1 MTLLATDPKRRWI
14 DNVAL
19 HSDGTLAWS
28 VGKTAFV
35 RGRNA
40 EDKSF
45 EVPSTVGGLAFAPKG
60 LRLAIAHYNGV
71 TLWFPNMAVDVEF
84 LEWAGSHL
92 DVVFSPDNRFLVTA
106 MHEPALHGWRLAD
119 NKHMR
124 MVGLPGRVRS
134 MSWSA
139 NGKALATSGA
149 DTVILWP
156 FASKDGPMGK
166 EPTMLAPLP
175 TKVAR
180 VACNPK
186 QDILAAAYIGGTILL
201 VRLSD
206 GAEIL
211 VKSATAGSRHSP
223 GMPMERN
230 WHSPPRMARR
240 ACLLD
245 CNRCIGPVFSG
256 VPGGT
261 LPAAAV
267 DPELNRRVQR
277 HVSRREQARLSA
289 GFHTRRRPGCGRAS
303 SCPVF
308 RWPGSPII
316 RGNLPKPPNR
326 CRERP
331 HRSTRTRRP
340 RNQNPGGERP
350 TTPAPQPARPDA
362 QAQQEGVQPALPPA
376 PAEKTAPPI
385 KER

>member
-1 MTLLATDPKRRWI
+1 MIRFDREKNADSIPSVAGRVRSLAVGMPVIAVHFLGDHAAFVGVEENVALVNEADEVSKVAVHSGGILCAVSDDSRLVMGGDDGKLVALDKKGEVTLLATDPKRRWI

-19 HSDGTLAWS
+19 HADGVMAWS

-35 RGRNA
+35 RSRNA

-60 LRLAIAHYNGV
+60 MRLAIAHYNGV
-71 TLWFPNMAVDVEF
+71 TLWFPNMAVDSEF

-92 DVVFSPDNRFLVTA
+92 DVVFSPDNKFLVTA

-119 NKHMR
+119 NRHMR

-175 TKVAR
+175 TRVAR

-186 QDILAAAYIGGTILL
+186 QDILAAAYDGGTILL

-211 VKSATAGSRHSP
+211 VKSGTAEVSALAW
-223 GMPMERN
+223 N
-230 WHSPPRMARR
+230 A
-240 ACLLD
+240 
-245 CNRCIGPVFSG
+245 
-256 VPGGT
+256 GGT
-261 LPAAAV
+261 QLAFATE
-267 DPELNRRVQR
+267 DGG
-277 HVSRREQARLSA
+277 A
-289 GFHTRRRPGCGRAS
+289 GM
-303 SCPVF
+303 
-308 RWPGSPII
+308 
-316 RGNLPKPPNR
+316 LK
-326 CRERP
+326 
-331 HRSTRTRRP
+331 
-340 RNQNPGGERP
+340 
-350 TTPAPQPARPDA
+350 
-362 QAQQEGVQPALPPA
+362 L
-376 PAEKTAPPI
+376 
-385 KER
+385 

>member
-1 MTLLATDPKRRWI
+1 MIRFDREKNSESIPSVAGRVRRVAVDMPVIAVHFVGEHAAFVGVEENVALVNEADELSKITVHGGGILCAVSDGARLVVGGDDGKLVALDKKGEVTLLATDPKRRWI

-92 DVVFSPDNRFLVTA
+92 DVVFSPDNKFLVTA

-180 VACNPK
+180 VACNPT

-211 VKSATAGSRHSP
+211 VKSATAEVSALAWNANGTQLAFATED
-223 GMPMERN
+223 G
-230 WHSPPRMARR
+230 A
-240 ACLLD
+240 AGLLK
-245 CNRCIGPVFSG
+245 
-256 VPGGT
+256 
-261 LPAAAV
+261 L
-267 DPELNRRVQR
+267 
-277 HVSRREQARLSA
+277 
-289 GFHTRRRPGCGRAS
+289 
-303 SCPVF
+303 
-308 RWPGSPII
+308 
-316 RGNLPKPPNR
+316 
-326 CRERP
+326 
-331 HRSTRTRRP
+331 
-340 RNQNPGGERP
+340 
-350 TTPAPQPARPDA
+350 
-362 QAQQEGVQPALPPA
+362 
-376 PAEKTAPPI
+376 
-385 KER
+385 